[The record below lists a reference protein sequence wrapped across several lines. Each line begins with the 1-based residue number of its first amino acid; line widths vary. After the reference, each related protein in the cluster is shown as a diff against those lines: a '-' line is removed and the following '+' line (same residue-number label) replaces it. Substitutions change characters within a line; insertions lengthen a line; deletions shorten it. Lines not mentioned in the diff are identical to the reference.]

1 MFEWLKKKNAPP
13 DASAIMGRV
22 IILKNLFVKGVATV
36 PHEYLA
42 TCKERWTKDE
52 WTKFVGGER
61 KQNMQAIER
70 LRQSGL
76 WDAVGHEER
85 NLMQAS
91 STEVTRQMLVDA
103 SWSVESIV
111 CLLWALGY
119 ISELLPYDQQADPEL
134 TNKLPKEPAQVLMRK
149 AVLRDHGLIE
159 TQRDL
164 AELWHW
170 RSRTRQLQESN
181 HRFAFPGDLTIEKVI
196 GMASAKAATD
206 GRIPSPIGDD
216 FPVFGKAYR
225 DLTHQEYSQVTSIA
239 LERHRALNW
248 LCGFAPG
255 NRWSETPTDT

>member
-1 MFEWLKKKNAPP
+1 
-13 DASAIMGRV
+13 MGRV

-52 WTKFVGGER
+52 RTKFVDGER

-134 TNKLPKEPAQVLMRK
+134 TNKLPKEPAQVLMKK

-170 RSRTRQLQESN
+170 RSHTRQLQEWKRSQY
-181 HRFAFPGDLTIEKVI
+181 HGDT
-196 GMASAKAATD
+196 
-206 GRIPSPIGDD
+206 P
-216 FPVFGKAYR
+216 F
-225 DLTHQEYSQVTSIA
+225 
-239 LERHRALNW
+239 
-248 LCGFAPG
+248 LCGTLLRQAAVEAQADG
-255 NRWSETPTDT
+255 AELT